1 MGRVAKFMRKLTR
14 RGYCLRAK
22 RIFGVAFKRMKTR
35 LTRCC
40 SPILTQN
47 YYKEN
52 PVLSIKAIL
61 CDVPMFA
68 MSILFLLL
76 KLVEHIEIYA
86 LQYLIFLGYFFTF
99 YRCIQAYFKEVFL
112 SIKQFYLCR
121 RHAVYKNV
129 CLLIRFSSEYL
140 A

>member
-1 MGRVAKFMRKLTR
+1 M
-14 RGYCLRAK
+14 
-22 RIFGVAFKRMKTR
+22 
-35 LTRCC
+35 
-40 SPILTQN
+40 
-47 YYKEN
+47 
-52 PVLSIKAIL
+52 LSINVTL
-61 CDVPMFA
+61 CDAPMFA

-76 KLVEHIEIYA
+76 KLVEHIEIYVV
-86 LQYLIFLGYFFTF
+86 QNLIFLGYFFTF
-99 YRCIQAYFKEVFL
+99 YRHIQAYFKEVFL